1 MSCMIRCYVGMG
13 SAILSL
19 VAGAFFL
26 LAGATCL
33 AQPPVSPPLPPSLS
47 VVSFDTHTGTFT
59 FAVSSSA
66 SSTGV
71 VEVSSDLRAW
81 SSVSTNAMGAAGFQ
95 YSDVQSSLQPSRFY
109 RVRIVPSAGGTVE
122 SQATIGPQGGTVTL
136 PDKARVGIPEGAFA
150 GDTTVVFRS
159 ITVSGEE
166 ADPVVGAG
174 ESVYEL
180 EFSGASPITPITFTL
195 PVSDLTDMPDPTET
209 LVLFQREPN
218 GSWESGGVPVD
229 DPEDDGEELDLLPF
243 NELAG
248 TVDVRLVPASPTG
261 VGLAGVAP
269 KKRVRVKLLR
279 TETTLEPSSDGST
292 VYLYMRQVKRVED
305 PVSKKVS
312 VVKTVL
318 NQIPFRLDADLKAKH
333 GISVFKFL
341 LTESH
346 SETDLV
352 FNGKASIWPKRT
364 IAARKTSQVS
374 HVVLHDF
381 GNVGTKTKPER
392 LTAPKA
398 VRNVVINK
406 YPSFA
411 QYYISSEGLVF
422 QLTSLE
428 TLVAHARWNYTNTVG
443 IEMEPLTLD
452 GSFSPEVMR
461 SAVGLTAYLL
471 QELQLPFDPD
481 VEKLERDR
489 TVVTKTLRERGEKTY
504 PKAGSDMYITS
515 LPKNARH
522 VSVVGHGEIQSDRED
537 PRQFKWAEFLNAV
550 ADLMARSDVP
560 GPGAMVDC
568 SGPNGSTATETAGGD
583 VTYVMDPSFYQ
594 ATVPDAVFPPSTD
607 PASTTLA
614 GGKYS
619 KIYIASGKT
628 VTWDTDAG
636 NTLECG
642 SFYLGRGATLRLVGT
657 TGGEATISAYR
668 ALQINGKIDAAR
680 ADATAV
686 GSKPLNL
693 TLLSG
698 SGELLRI
705 PSIITRG
712 GNSFD
717 PAIPGGQGGNVLIMN
732 NYADSKVV
740 LLGRDSLASPDAF
753 PIQYRQRTKAD
764 FRGFGGNSFSVDAG
778 RLFWSGIVTSGGSA
792 AGAVD
797 TIAAGGNGG
806 TIDLAL
812 GSGVIRFTEPF
823 QLVSGA
829 GASSTAQSP
838 LELLRINYQNSL
850 FGPAALP
857 AGGNGGRGRISF
869 GNLRGG
875 DGGNGGNAG
884 EINVSIIK
892 GAGSWT
898 SRRINVAL
906 IGGRASPIV
915 NRSIFALT
923 DSLGNEILRVSAIGG
938 SGGPKGGDSA
948 SSFPGFD
955 GDKGKDAKIT
965 ISGTVFQE
973 SE

>member
-1 MSCMIRCYVGMG
+1 MIRRYAGMG

-33 AQPPVSPPLPPSLS
+33 AQPSASPLAPPNLS
-47 VVSFDTHTGTFT
+47 VVSFDAHTGTFT

-71 VEVSSDLRAW
+71 VEISPDLRAW
-81 SSVSTNAMGAAGFQ
+81 SPVSTNAMGVAGFQ

-109 RVRIVPSAGGTVE
+109 RVRIVESGSGTAE
-122 SQATIGPQGGTVTL
+122 SQATIGTQGGTVTL
-136 PDKARVGIPEGAFA
+136 PDKARVAIPEGAFA
-150 GDTTVVFRS
+150 GDTTVVLRS

-180 EFSGASPITPITFTL
+180 EFSGASPTTPITFTL
-195 PVSDLTDMPDPTET
+195 PVSDLTDMPDPTEA

-229 DPEDDGEELDLLPF
+229 DPENDGEELDLLPF
-243 NELAG
+243 DELTG
-248 TVDVRLVPASPTG
+248 TVDVRLVPDSPTG
-261 VGLAGVAP
+261 VGLAGVMP

-279 TETTLEPSSDGST
+279 TETTLESSSDGST
-292 VYLYMRQVKRVED
+292 VYLYVRAVKRVED
-305 PVSKKVS
+305 PVSKAVS
-312 VVKTVL
+312 IVKTVL
-318 NQIPFRLDADLKAKH
+318 NQIPFRLDADLKTKH
-333 GISVFKFL
+333 GVSVFKFL

-352 FNGKASIWPKRT
+352 FNGKASTWAKRT

-381 GNVGTKTKPER
+381 GNVGSGTKLKR
-392 LTAPKA
+392 LTSPLAL
-398 VRNVVINK
+398 RNVVINNFDK
-406 YPSFA
+406 FA
-411 QYYISSEGLVF
+411 PFYISAEGWIF
-422 QLTSLE
+422 QLTGLE
-428 TLVAHARWNYTNTVG
+428 TLVAHASRNNTPTVG

-452 GSFSPEVMR
+452 GGFSPEVMR

-471 QELQLPFDPD
+471 RELRLPFDPD

-489 TVVTKTLRERGEKTY
+489 TVVPTTLRERGEKTY
-504 PKAGSDMYITS
+504 VPAGGTKYITS

-522 VSVVGHGEIQSDRED
+522 VSIVGHGEIQSDRTD
-537 PRQFKWAEFLNAV
+537 PRQFKWGEFLNAV
-550 ADLMARSDVP
+550 ADLMARSDVS
-560 GPGAMVDC
+560 GPGALVDC
-568 SGPNGSTATETAGGD
+568 SGPNGSTAAETAGGD
-583 VTYVMDPSFYQ
+583 VTYVIDPSFYQ

-607 PASTTLA
+607 PGSTTLA

-628 VTWDTDAG
+628 VTWDAGAG

-642 SFYLGRGATLRLVGT
+642 SFYLGRGATLRLLGAS
-657 TGGEATISAYR
+657 GGESTISAYR
-668 ALQINGKIDAAR
+668 ALQIHGKIDAAR
-680 ADATAV
+680 ADATAA
-686 GSKPLNL
+686 GSKPLNV

-705 PSIITRG
+705 PSIVTKG
-712 GNSFD
+712 GNSLD
-717 PAIPGGQGGNVLIMN
+717 PTIPGGQGGHVLIMN
-732 NYADSKVV
+732 NAADSKVV
-740 LLGRDSLASPDAF
+740 LLGRDSYASPDVF
-753 PIQYRQRTKAD
+753 PIQYRQRAKAD
-764 FRGFGGNSFSVDAG
+764 FRGFGGNSFTVDAG
-778 RLFWSGIVTSGGSA
+778 RLSWSGIVTSGGSA
-792 AGAVD
+792 AGAFD

-812 GSGVIRFTEPF
+812 GNGVIRFSEPF

-829 GASSTAQSP
+829 GASSTSQSS
-838 LELLRINYQNSL
+838 LELLRVNYQNSL

-884 EINVSIIK
+884 EINVSTIK

-906 IGGRASPIV
+906 IGGRASPIL
-915 NRSIFALT
+915 NRSIFAFS
-923 DSLGNEILRVSAIGG
+923 DSLGDEILRVSAIGG